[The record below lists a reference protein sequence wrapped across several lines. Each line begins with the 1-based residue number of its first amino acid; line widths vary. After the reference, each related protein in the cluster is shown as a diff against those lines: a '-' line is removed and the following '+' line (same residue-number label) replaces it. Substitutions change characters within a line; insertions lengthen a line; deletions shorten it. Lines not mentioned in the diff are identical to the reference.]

1 MPSTRTKARA
11 RTRAGAAAGLSV
23 ALLLLLTGCDLF
35 APQDTLHIGETSDG
49 VSGTVGDVY
58 VANAV
63 LLTAA
68 DATGPAGLV
77 ASLVNQGT
85 SSLEVSVHTTAGSE
99 SVSLEP
105 SGVVQLGVPNGE
117 TVEFDGLDAR
127 PGALT
132 DVTFESGSESLT
144 LQVPVLDG
152 GLAQYRDLVPTMTPF
167 PTATPTRS
175 PSK

>member
-1 MPSTRTKARA
+1 VNRRRSA
-11 RTRAGAAAGLSV
+11 RAGAAAGLSV

-58 VANAV
+58 IANAV

-68 DATGPAGLV
+68 AGDGRGPTSLV

-85 SSLEVSVHTTAGSE
+85 SSREVSVHTTAGSE
-99 SVSLEP
+99 TVSLE
-105 SGVVQLGVPNGE
+105 GAEVVQLGVPDGQ
-117 TVEFDGLDAR
+117 TVEFHGLDAQ
-127 PGALT
+127 PGALAE
-132 DVTFESGSESLT
+132 VTFENGSDTTT

-152 GLAQYRDLVPTMTPF
+152 ALQQYSTLVPTTSPRPTSTPSS
-167 PTATPTRS
+167 AGGN
-175 PSK
+175 

>member
-1 MPSTRTKARA
+1 MTTRRTRA
-11 RTRAGAAAGLSV
+11 RAGAAAGLSV

-68 DATGPAGLV
+68 DGTGPASLV
-77 ASLVNQGT
+77 SSLVNQAT
-85 SSLEVSVHTTAGSE
+85 SSRDVSIHTTAGSD
-99 SVSLEP
+99 SVALEA
-105 SGVVQLGVPNGE
+105 SEVVQLGVPDGQ
-117 TVEFDGLDAR
+117 TIEFDGLDAK
-127 PGALT
+127 PGGLA
-132 DVTFESGSESLT
+132 DVTFENGSDTLT

-152 GLAQYRDLVPTMTPF
+152 ALAQYRDLVPTMTP
-167 PTATPTRS
+167 TLTPTPA

>member
-1 MPSTRTKARA
+1 MKAPTSPRTAARA
-11 RTRAGAAAGLSV
+11 GLRPRVGASAALSV
-23 ALLLLLTGCDLF
+23 AVLLLFTGCDLF
-35 APQDTLHIGETSDG
+35 APQDTLHIEETSDG

-68 DATGPAGLV
+68 DGDGPAGLV
-77 ASLVNQGT
+77 ASLVNQGA
-85 SSLEVSVHTTAGSE
+85 SSREVSIHTTAGSD

-105 SGVVQLGVPNGE
+105 SGVVQLGVPDGE
-117 TVEFDGLDAR
+117 TVEFEGLAAK

-132 DVTFESGSESLT
+132 DVTFENGDETLT

-152 GLAQYRDLVPTMTPF
+152 ALPQYQHLVPTTTPT
-167 PTATPTRS
+167 PTATT
-175 PSK
+175 K

>member
-1 MPSTRTKARA
+1 MNRRTPA
-11 RTRAGAAAGLSV
+11 RAGAAAALTA

-49 VSGTVGDVY
+49 VSGTVGEVY

-68 DATGPAGLV
+68 DGDGPAGLV

-85 SSLEVSVHTTAGSE
+85 STQEVGIHTSAGSE
-99 SVSLEP
+99 TVSLEP
-105 SGVVQLGVPNGE
+105 SGVVQLGVPDGE
-117 TVEFDGLDAR
+117 TVEFDGLDAK

-132 DVTFESGSESLT
+132 DVTFEVGSDTTT

-152 GLAQYRDLVPTMTPF
+152 ALAQYSTLVPTAP
-167 PTATPTRS
+167 PTGTPTPTPTPTSTR
-175 PSK
+175 